1 MYSNELSKLAEKL
14 KLEETVTECFHRN
27 FIDYMNEYPE
37 EVEDIIGNYDSNKLE
52 TWIHSVSIKCN
63 NWPELD
69 YCNLVTE
76 LKIIYDDDEVGVY
89 YYYCDFEGSITDTI
103 LRFH

>member
-1 MYSNELSKLAEKL
+1 MYFGDLSELAEKL
-14 KLEETVTECFHRN
+14 NLEEVVFEYFHRN
-27 FIDYMNEYPE
+27 FIDYMNDYPE
-37 EVEDIIGNYDSNKLE
+37 DVEGIIENYNSNKLE
-52 TWIHSVSIKCN
+52 TWIHSVSVKCN

-76 LKIIYDDDEVGVY
+76 LKIIYDDEVGVY
-89 YYYCDFEGSITDTI
+89 LYYCDFEGSVTDTI